1 MDFFERQ
8 DQARRKTKWLV
19 FYFALAV
26 VGIVLAVYLALW
38 LVFAG
43 GLAESRYGARGTP
56 PLWHPQLFLI
66 ATAGTL
72 AVVTLGSLFKMS
84 QLSAGGSVVAES
96 LGGRPVLPITR
107 DLDERRLLNVVE
119 EMAIA
124 SGLPVPAVYVLDE
137 ESGINAFAAGLTQ
150 SDAVVAVTRGCLKT
164 LNRDEL
170 QGVIGHE
177 FSHILNGDMRL
188 NVRLIGII
196 FGILCLA
203 SIGRVLLRSRGRRN
217 PLPLLGLLLILIGA
231 IGVFFGRLI
240 QAAVSRQR
248 EFLADAASVQF
259 TRNPA
264 GLSGALQK
272 IAVLGSRLQSE
283 HAADACHMFFA
294 NGLRQAFLSLFAT
307 HPPIEER
314 IRAIDPTW
322 DGKFTVPKSGPEQQA
337 FLEALTETES
347 PATPAPEAPPVV
359 RPGRVVVRAQT
370 VMPLIGQP
378 MPLHLR
384 YARALREA
392 FPENV
397 RLAAREPTGAQALLF
412 ALLLSDNPTLRA
424 RQLALLGER
433 MGTVLRER
441 VAALHPEVAPLA
453 ARARLPLVNL
463 ALPALRQLRAEE
475 FQRFRETLRAL
486 IESDAQI
493 DLFEFTLSKIIER
506 QIESRFTG
514 VRPKVVQYYSVKP
527 LVADAAVLLSALANI
542 SSSDPAAVAR
552 AFASGAPYLRAGD
565 AEVELLPLEQ
575 CGLEAVSAALDRLAQ
590 AAPQI
595 KKNVLEACVRVVGA
609 DGVIQEPEAELL
621 RAIAETLDCPIPPFV
636 SIE

>member
-8 DQARRKTKWLV
+8 DRARRKTKWLV

-43 GLAESRYGARGTP
+43 LGENRYVTRGAP
-56 PLWHPQLFLI
+56 PLWQPQLFLI
-66 ATAGTL
+66 AALGTVS
-72 AVVTLGSLFKMS
+72 VVTLGSLFKMS
-84 QLSAGGSVVAES
+84 ELSAGGRVVAET
-96 LGGRPVLPITR
+96 LGGRPVLPNTR
-107 DLDERRLLNVVE
+107 DPEERRLLNVVE

-137 ESGINAFAAGLTQ
+137 ERGINAFAAGLTTN
-150 SDAVVAVTRGCLKT
+150 DAVVAVTRGCLKT

-196 FGILCLA
+196 FGILCLT
-203 SIGRVLLRSRGRRN
+203 SIGRVLLRTRGRRN

-272 IAVLGSRLQSE
+272 IAVLGSRLRSE

-294 NGLRQAFLSLFAT
+294 NGLRQAFVSLFAT

-322 DGKFTVPKSGPEQQA
+322 DGTFKAPRTGPEQQA

-347 PATPAPEAPPVV
+347 APARAPETSSLA
-359 RPGRVVVRAQT
+359 RGGRVVVRAQT

-378 MPLHLR
+378 APVHLR
-384 YARALREA
+384 YAEDLRAA
-392 FPENV
+392 IPENV
-397 RLAAREPTGAQALLF
+397 RLAAREPTGAQALVF
-412 ALLLSDNPTLRA
+412 ALLLSPDTALRA
-424 RQLALLGER
+424 RQLALLENRLGAP
-433 MGTVLRER
+433 MRER
-441 VAALHPEVAPLA
+441 VAALHGEVVPLA
-453 ARARLPLVNL
+453 VRARLPLVNL
-463 ALPALRQLRAEE
+463 ALPALRQLRSDE
-475 FQRFRETLRAL
+475 FERFRQTLQAL
-486 IESDAQI
+486 IESDAEI
-493 DLFEFTLSKIIER
+493 NLFEFTLLKIIER
-506 QIESRFTG
+506 QLEPRFG
-514 VRPKVVQYYSVKP
+514 GARPKVVQYYSMKP
-527 LVADAAVLLSALANI
+527 LVADAAVLLSALANV
-542 SSSDPAAVAR
+542 SSADPAAVAR

-565 AEVELLPLEQ
+565 VEVELLPLEQ
-575 CGLEAVSAALDRLAQ
+575 CGLEAIRAALDRLAQ

-595 KKNVLEACVRVVGA
+595 KRNVLEACVRVVGA

-621 RAIAETLDCPIPPFV
+621 RAIAETLDCPLPPFV
-636 SIE
+636 TVE